1 MCARACVRVCVRLE
15 MVNTWG
21 IRTVLILTRSA
32 IKFHSLVAANLRR
45 FKFLSSRA
53 KIRREREGRVGEGRG
68 VFVQVV

>member
-1 MCARACVRVCVRLE
+1 MCVRVCVRLE

-53 KIRREREGRVGEGRG
+53 KIRWLCGRERGGVGEGSE